1 MMSETPYIVFD
12 PESSS
17 GYINASNTGLE
28 AMMYSVLQSG
38 PQKNI
43 RIIAQMCRYIR
54 YTLMVTTL
62 CHLIQGRTLSV

>member
-17 GYINASNTGLE
+17 GYINVSNMGLE

-43 RIIAQMCRYIR
+43 RIIAQMCRY
-54 YTLMVTTL
+54 TLMVTTL